1 VSLRAHI
8 RDRKDVAAG
17 LLFAAIGL
25 ATVIVAS
32 EYPLGTMRSIG
43 PGYFPIMIGVLLIL
57 LGAGVACQGMSFRGA
72 VNPAG
77 EDTAARAEDDDGIAV
92 RPLIMITLAV
102 VTFGITVRPLGL
114 AVATVA
120 LVTLASL
127 AGREFRLLNIVL
139 LSVGLIALSWITFIY
154 LLGLPMT
161 LWPR

>member
-1 VSLRAHI
+1 MSLRAHI
-8 RDRKDVAAG
+8 RNRKDVAAG
-17 LLFAAIGL
+17 LLFVAIGL
-25 ATVIVAS
+25 ATAVVAS

-43 PGYFPIMIGVLLIL
+43 PGYFPIMLGVVLAL
-57 LGAGVACQGMSFRGA
+57 LGAGVAYQGLSFSGT
-72 VNPAG
+72 VDPAG
-77 EDTAARAEDDDGIAV
+77 EAAAASAEEDDGIAV

-102 VTFGITVRPLGL
+102 VAFGLTVRPFGL

-127 AGREFRLLNIVL
+127 AGREYRLLNIVL

-161 LWPR
+161 IWPR